1 MYSAADLKK
10 SKSNDKQT
18 GYSQHITIQQNRN
31 LMFSKIHMTYMVQDD
46 DLKKIKQNIRAIE
59 CWMR

>member
-18 GYSQHITIQQNRN
+18 GYFQHITIQQNRN

-46 DLKKIKQNIRAIE
+46 DLKKIKQNVGAIE